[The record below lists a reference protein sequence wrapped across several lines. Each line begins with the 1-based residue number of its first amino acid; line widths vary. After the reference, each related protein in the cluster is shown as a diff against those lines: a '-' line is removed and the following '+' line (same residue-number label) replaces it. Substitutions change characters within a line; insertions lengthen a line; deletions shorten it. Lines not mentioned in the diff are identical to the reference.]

1 MEVGLILLIAVLL
14 PLLLTRSPTDDESPQ
29 EEGVAFIAI
38 VENDLYEEDPFNKWE
53 HNISSKYYLYN
64 TVESAIKQAM
74 HMIRKEAYFLSRLPR
89 DFCARN
95 GCWAVENIITYPDIE
110 RLQDAL
116 YKHALIGPFSRKVLE
131 ANDIAWYDYEVNM
144 TVDEP
149 DLSKL
154 MRYQARQPD
163 NEKVAMKIVEGL
175 KKVDLLEATELNY
188 YLEKKATRLV
198 NRAFDGFWGNELG
211 ITRTHKHL
219 NGWVVVDEWNNA
231 GGTNQI
237 RMKLVAVKALGQD
250 SSDAEYQADH
260 NRQFS
265 D

>member
-1 MEVGLILLIAVLL
+1 MLIIAVLL
-14 PLLLTRSPTDDESPQ
+14 PLLLTRSPTDEESPQ

-38 VENDLYEEDPFNKWE
+38 VENDLYEEDPFNRWE
-53 HNISSKYYLYN
+53 HKISTKYYLYN
-64 TVESAIKQAM
+64 TVESAIKQAK

-89 DFCARN
+89 DFCANER
-95 GCWAVENIITYPDIE
+95 CSALENIILAPDIE

-116 YKHALIGPFSRKVLE
+116 YKHQLIGPFSRKVLE

-144 TVDEP
+144 MADEP

-154 MRYQARQPD
+154 WRYQARQPD
-163 NEKVAMKIVEGL
+163 NEMVAMKIVEGL
-175 KKVDLLEATELNY
+175 KKVELLETTELNY
-188 YLEKKATRLV
+188 YLEKKAARLV
-198 NRAFDGFWGNELG
+198 NRAFDGWWANDLG

-219 NGWVVVDEWNNA
+219 SGWVVVDAWDNA

-237 RMKLVAVKALGQD
+237 RMKLVAVKPLEQD
-250 SSDAEYQADH
+250 SCEAEFEADH
-260 NRQFS
+260 NRHFG